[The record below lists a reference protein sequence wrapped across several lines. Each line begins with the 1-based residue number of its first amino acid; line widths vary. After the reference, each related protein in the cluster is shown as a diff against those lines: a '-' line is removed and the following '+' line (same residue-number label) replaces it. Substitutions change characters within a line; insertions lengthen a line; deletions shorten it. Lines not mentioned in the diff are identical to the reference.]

1 MTDIF
6 SLRDDSPVSETPVS
20 IEEFLGNSNAT
31 AVRIEVGEDAR
42 QLLPY
47 LDRIALIQVSFP
59 AFTDGRGYSA
69 ARILREAGY
78 DGELR
83 AQGDV
88 LLDQIRYMHRCGFDS
103 FAPEK
108 PLNAEQVDIVLK
120 RFDAVYQ
127 AAADQKNGG
136 HQNPVWNLRHGN

>member
-20 IEEFLGNSNAT
+20 IEDFLGNSNAT
-31 AVRIEVGEDAR
+31 SVRIEVGEDAR

-47 LDRIALIQVSFP
+47 LDRIAMVEISFP

-69 ARILREAGY
+69 ARVLREAGY

-108 PLNAEQVDIVLK
+108 PLKADQVNAVLK

-127 AAADQKNGG
+127 GTVDG
-136 HQNPVWNLRHGN
+136 QNPVWNLRHGN

>member
-6 SLRDDSPVSETPVS
+6 SLRDDSPVTETPVS
-20 IEEFLGNSNAT
+20 IEEFLGGNAT

-47 LDRIALIQVSFP
+47 LDRIALVEISFP

-69 ARILREAGY
+69 ARVLREADY
-78 DGELR
+78 TGELR

-108 PLNAEQVDIVLK
+108 PLEADQVDAVLK

-127 AAADQKNGG
+127 STVDG
-136 HQNPVWNLRHGN
+136 QNPVWALRHGG

>member
-6 SLRDDSPVSETPVS
+6 SLRDDTPVSELPVS
-20 IEEFLGNSNAT
+20 IEEFLGGNAT
-31 AVRIEVGEDAR
+31 AVRIEVGEDTR

-47 LDRIALIQVSFP
+47 LDRIALVEVSFP

-78 DGELR
+78 NAELR

-108 PLNAEQVDIVLK
+108 PLKADQVDAVLK

-127 AAADQKNGG
+127 SSMDG
-136 HQNPVWNLRHGN
+136 QNPVWNLRHGG